1 MQTTALFAYNPLH
14 LIVARRLEEQLG
26 SDQMTLVYTARVAA
40 TLPALGIEAETI
52 EIPDVST
59 SQPLA
64 RRVRNTWRA
73 FARLRGRRWAAVWS
87 PNELAPVSR
96 FLNARTDGALVL
108 YDEGF
113 LYGAVEIEQALSRY
127 RTRTLVRAL
136 ATLQRPIRRFTS
148 PNLARLLTFS
158 PDQFGSRPFEVASL
172 TDFLGD
178 LDELVAGDADA
189 RPQTLLL
196 TSPLTENGN
205 AARRG
210 QELDLVQTLVERN
223 PGIDFVLKRHYR
235 EADDKYASL
244 RALENFEDF
253 DEAHAALPIQVVP
266 LRFARVIGLHS
277 SALLAFE
284 QRGATEVL
292 SLSNHV
298 GTQHARTFIAA
309 RPAFIRDVP
318 EDFVL
323 DGSPS

>member
-1 MQTTALFAYNPLH
+1 M
-14 LIVARRLEEQLG
+14 LEG
-26 SDQMTLVYTARVAA
+26 
-40 TLPALGIEAETI
+40 
-52 EIPDVST
+52 
-59 SQPLA
+59 
-64 RRVRNTWRA
+64 
-73 FARLRGRRWAAVWS
+73 
-87 PNELAPVSR
+87 
-96 FLNARTDGALVL
+96 
-108 YDEGF
+108 
-113 LYGAVEIEQALSRY
+113 GAVEIEQALSRY

-158 PDQFGSRPFEVASL
+158 PEHFGTRTFEVTSL

-178 LDELVAGDADA
+178 LDELVAGEADA

-210 QELDLVQTLVERN
+210 QELDLVRTLVERN
-223 PGIDFVLKRHYR
+223 PGVDFVLKRHYR
-235 EADDKYASL
+235 EADDKYESL

-266 LRFARVIGLHS
+266 LRFARVIGFHS

-284 QRGATEVL
+284 QRSATEVM

-298 GTQHARTFIAA
+298 GTQHARTFIST
-309 RPAFIRDVP
+309 RPEFIRDVP
-318 EDFVL
+318 GDFVL
-323 DGSPS
+323 DAASS